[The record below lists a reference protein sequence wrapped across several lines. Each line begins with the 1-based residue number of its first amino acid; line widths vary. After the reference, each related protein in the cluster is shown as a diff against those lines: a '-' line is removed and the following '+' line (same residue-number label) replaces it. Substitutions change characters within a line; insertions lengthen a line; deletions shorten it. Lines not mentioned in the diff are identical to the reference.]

1 MGGYS
6 GGQIPR
12 IRTWPYP
19 IVFNEQGNH
28 ASSFCL
34 MMMQIAYKHGIKT
47 FVATIHPTNYRV
59 LRWMD
64 EIGAI
69 PVHTEDG

>member
-1 MGGYS
+1 MN
-6 GGQIPR
+6 P
-12 IRTWPYP
+12 
-19 IVFNEQGNH
+19 
-28 ASSFCL
+28 SFL
-34 MMMQIAYKHGIKT
+34 IIQIAYRHVIKT
-47 FVATIHPTNYRV
+47 FTATIHPTNYRV

>member
-1 MGGYS
+1 
-6 GGQIPR
+6 
-12 IRTWPYP
+12 
-19 IVFNEQGNH
+19 
-28 ASSFCL
+28 